1 MNATRENTNKLD
13 SNGYKVTA
21 GGWEQMLY
29 KTPLIA
35 FSDSSSTQDVSIP
48 LLQVTTLDGISG
60 VLCYYTK
67 YQKLAFVTNNT
78 KFFINMTEFQ

>member
-1 MNATRENTNKLD
+1 MQNTKKFD

-35 FSDSSSTQDVSIP
+35 FSNSNSTQDVSIP
-48 LLQVTTLDGISG
+48 FLQVTTLDGISG
-60 VLCYYTK
+60 VLCYYAK
-67 YQKLAFVTNNT
+67 DQKLALVTNNT
-78 KFFINMTEFQ
+78 KFFINMTEFE